1 LLVFNYFRKLK
12 LLKVHHRKSLRYML
26 APPMGSIPVQ
36 LLELEVKGCPKIEEI
51 VTNDLPGA
59 VDLLREQKAN
69 ATDGATEPRMIRDK
83 KI

>member
-1 LLVFNYFRKLK
+1 
-12 LLKVHHRKSLRYML
+12 
-26 APPMGSIPVQ
+26 MGSIPVQ
-36 LLELEVKGCPKIEEI
+36 LLELEVKGCPEIEEI